1 MEMTFSEL
9 RTKEVVNTQDGR
21 KLGKVCDIVFCY
33 PENRWLG
40 IVAPNG
46 RAFRKNGVFIELRN
60 IVKIGEDVILVNVGL
75 PKKRACKRGEKP
87 CANFSASG
95 GNGGNNVGGNSVNGV
110 NMSGVGGG
118 FGGLGGA
125 NDLNMDSRGR
135 SFEEY
140 E

>member
-1 MEMTFSEL
+1 MELTFSDL

-21 KLGKVCDIVFCY
+21 KLGKVCDIVLCY

-46 RAFRKNGVFIELRN
+46 RGWGWKKNGVFIDLKQ

-75 PKKRACKRGEKP
+75 PSKQGCKRGNPPP
-87 CANFSASG
+87 CHDPCCDT
-95 GNGGNNVGGNSVNGV
+95 
-110 NMSGVGGG
+110 GGG
-118 FGGLGGA
+118 
-125 NDLNMDSRGR
+125 RR
-135 SFEEY
+135 SYEEY

>member
-1 MEMTFSEL
+1 MELSFSEL

-21 KLGKVCDIVFCY
+21 KLGKVCDIVLCY
-33 PENRWLG
+33 PENKWLG

-46 RAFRKNGVFIELRN
+46 RAFCSKKNGLFIELRK

-75 PKKRACKRGEKP
+75 PTKQGGKRAE
-87 CANFSASG
+87 CAPPPKNAGFE
-95 GNGGNNVGGNSVNGV
+95 NGGD
-110 NMSGVGGG
+110 
-118 FGGLGGA
+118 FG
-125 NDLNMDSRGR
+125 SRR